1 MSAESSDLRF
11 PVHRGFYLFHTQL
24 MVLVAMVYR
33 GFKMRHPWY
42 LSVSLVV
49 INSISVGLI
58 LLFKPNDHVSLNK
71 VRLAVAGLSAMW
83 SLCGLIAQIVDD
95 KSSYAS
101 AIVLLIGQSIWV
113 GCVAFVAMRGS
124 TDDRSDEGSGE
135 TNVAQQESADSEL
148 AEAENPVAVDTAQ
161 AVTSGNEADT

>member
-1 MSAESSDLRF
+1 
-11 PVHRGFYLFHTQL
+11 
-24 MVLVAMVYR
+24 
-33 GFKMRHPWY
+33 
-42 LSVSLVV
+42 
-49 INSISVGLI
+49 
-58 LLFKPNDHVSLNK
+58 